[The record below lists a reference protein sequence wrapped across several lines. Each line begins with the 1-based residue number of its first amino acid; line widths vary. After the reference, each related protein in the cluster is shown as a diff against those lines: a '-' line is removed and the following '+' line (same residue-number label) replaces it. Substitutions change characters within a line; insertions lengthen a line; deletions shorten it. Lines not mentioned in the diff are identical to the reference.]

1 MATMQPTLAPAPHP
15 MRSSASQHLLRTVTD
30 KYDQESSADQHLRE
44 RLLAQG
50 IHGGSNSHSPV
61 QRIEAQQPHNSVHN
75 LDPAIA
81 GSGMM
86 NRNAGDSGADDN
98 NSDGKKGKRELS
110 TSKRAA
116 QNRQAQRAFRQ
127 RKEGHIKHLEAQ
139 VKDYN
144 SLSESYKTLQAENY
158 QLRDYII
165 SLQSR
170 LIESQ
175 GEFPQPPSNIEISPQ
190 RPSGNA
196 HSRELL
202 GAPTATM
209 ASSAVREL
217 QASAAQ
223 VIDLSSGKHEDEV
236 GSTASK
242 RPRIGSRSESN
253 AGSPGQPP
261 PRSIVEAEGGGAPR

>member
-1 MATMQPTLAPAPHP
+1 
-15 MRSSASQHLLRTVTD
+15 MRSSA
-30 KYDQESSADQHLRE
+30 ESSADQHLRE
-44 RLLAQG
+44 TLLAH
-50 IHGGSNSHSPV
+50 HGGSNSHSPL

-175 GEFPQPPSNIEISPQ
+175 GEFPQPPSNIDISPQ
-190 RPSGNA
+190 RPSATA

-236 GSTASK
+236 GSPASK
-242 RPRIGSRSESN
+242 RPRIDPRSESN

>member
-1 MATMQPTLAPAPHP
+1 
-15 MRSSASQHLLRTVTD
+15 MRSSA
-30 KYDQESSADQHLRE
+30 ESSADQHLRE

-50 IHGGSNSHSPV
+50 LHGSSNSHSPV
-61 QRIEAQQPHNSVHN
+61 QRIEPQQPHSSVHN

-81 GSGMM
+81 GSGMI

-98 NSDGKKGKRELS
+98 NSDSKKGKRELS

-127 RKEGHIKHLEAQ
+127 RKEGHIKYLEAQ

-144 SLSESYKTLQAENY
+144 SLSENFKSLQAENY

-165 SLQSR
+165 NLQSR
-170 LIESQ
+170 LLESQ
-175 GEFPQPPSNIEISPQ
+175 GEFPQPPSNIDIHSPRQ
-190 RPSGNA
+190 SDATRP
-196 HSRELL
+196 REHL

-223 VIDLSSGKHEDEV
+223 VIDLNSGKHEDDV
-236 GSTASK
+236 
-242 RPRIGSRSESN
+242 
-253 AGSPGQPP
+253 GSPGSKRRRIELRTEGSRGSPEQHPP
-261 PRSIVEAEGGGAPR
+261 VSRARTEDRGVPR